1 MPSDTDD
8 DEEDIIQEGRSL
20 FSALESILMHDTD
33 MTFLVSYRYRQT
45 QTQNKTKLK
54 TKNVPSATDDDNDD
68 DDIAQEERR
77 SIFSAPCV
85 APFSTVSRRHKQT
98 QNKKDKRRMCLVPHM
113 MKTT

>member
-1 MPSDTDD
+1 MMIMTMATMTTSAKKKGEACSLLLELRHFPPLAEDTNRPK
-8 DEEDIIQEGRSL
+8 I
-20 FSALESILMHDTD
+20 
-33 MTFLVSYRYRQT
+33 
-45 QTQNKTKLK
+45 KTKFK